1 MTGTGHEKDNDSD
14 LDNDIDHDIYDD
26 TKSSWTRLILSIRLI
41 VIALPANP

>member
-1 MTGTGHEKDNDSD
+1 MTGAGHEKDYGSGP
-14 LDNDIDHDIYDD
+14 DNDIDHDIYDD